1 MLRTL
6 TVILFVVLLAPACGE
21 KQPDTSAAPADTA
34 RAPVPEEQTAADTLK
49 SRPKSLLEYSTLDT
63 CDGVFEGSYEEEHG
77 EIIVRATVLVS
88 LKDCRVDAITFL
100 DSTSLN
106 SEAIKVI
113 PERIIETQMLPV
125 EAVTGASVS
134 SWTIMTAT
142 ALALGIDLLDIE
154 EE

>member
-1 MLRTL
+1 MIRLFKFL
-6 TVILFVVLLAPACGE
+6 LFV
-21 KQPDTSAAPADTA
+21 
-34 RAPVPEEQTAADTLK
+34 
-49 SRPKSLLEYSTLDT
+49 SLLSLACQGKAPQSSTADNDSVRVVQQSQNNSPDSTAEPPKTLLDYSSMDT

-77 EIIVRATVLVS
+77 EIIVRATVLVR
-88 LKDCRVDAITFL
+88 LDNCRITEITFL

-106 SEAIKVI
+106 SESIIVI

-142 ALALGIDLLDIE
+142 ALALGVDLLDIE
-154 EE
+154 E